1 MLLKAF
7 DTCTSFSDSSLGSE
21 NECSKSRQ
29 IVELEA
35 KLSKLKTSLQA
46 VRERVAQVK
55 RDREFQEELSEHGK
69 LRKKESTM

>member
-7 DTCTSFSDSSLGSE
+7 DTCTSFSDSSLGFE